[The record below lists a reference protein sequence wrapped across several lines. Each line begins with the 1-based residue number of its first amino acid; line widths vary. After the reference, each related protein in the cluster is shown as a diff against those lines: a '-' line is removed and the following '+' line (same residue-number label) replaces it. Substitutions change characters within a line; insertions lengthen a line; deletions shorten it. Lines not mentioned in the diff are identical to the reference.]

1 MSTCI
6 RPATFDDGPHILDL
20 IRRTPQRGLVTL
32 NFERDPDFYLGAC
45 VSCEDPE
52 IWVAGEDT
60 GPLLAVFNVGRR
72 TLYVNGEPRRLRYA
86 HDLRVDLQARG
97 GLLLHRMFR
106 QLRRILAEGEWMQTV
121 ILEEN
126 RASID
131 TVGSGRAGLP
141 RYYPHGE
148 IETSLLSTAFARRPL
163 SLPGIDVAR
172 ATIADIPALQAFLDA
187 QAPLRQFFPAYQ
199 LGGLLVAD
207 RYFTDLA
214 PENYLLALRGGEIV
228 GVLGDWDQA
237 AFKKTRVLAYPGV
250 TQWVR
255 PLYNAL
261 RPLTGGLRLP
271 PAGGT
276 LRYRML
282 HTLAIRDQDPE
293 LLRLL
298 LAHQLYAHRE
308 AADALVLGAFR
319 GDPLLP
325 ALRGLRR
332 RTQASRHYLVSYDG
346 DPREQLD
353 PGLLP
358 YVDLARL

>member
-1 MSTCI
+1 MTACI
-6 RPATFDDGPHILDL
+6 RPATVDDGPRILDL

-45 VSCEDPE
+45 VSCEDPD
-52 IWVAGEDT
+52 IWVAAEDS
-60 GPLLAVFNVGRR
+60 GPLMAVFNVGRR
-72 TLYVNGEPRRLRYA
+72 TVYVNGEPRRVRYA
-86 HDLRVDLQARG
+86 HDLRVDTQARG

-106 QLRRILAEGEWMQTV
+106 QLRRILADGEWMQTV

-126 RASID
+126 RVSID

-141 RYYPHGE
+141 RYYPYGE

-163 SLPGIDVAR
+163 PRAGIDLMR
-172 ATIADIPALQAFLDA
+172 ATIADIPAMQAFLDA
-187 QAPLRQFFPAYQ
+187 QAPGRQFFPAYH
-199 LGGLLVAD
+199 LGGLLAAD

-214 PENYLLALRGGEIV
+214 PENYLLAIRGSEIV
-228 GVLGDWDQA
+228 GMLGDWNQA
-237 AFKKTRVLAYPGV
+237 AFKKTRVLAYPGAM
-250 TQWVR
+250 QWVR
-255 PLYNAL
+255 PLYNAM
-261 RPLTGGLRLP
+261 RPFTGGLRLP
-271 PAGGT
+271 PAGGA

-282 HTLAIRDQDPE
+282 HTLVCRDHDPDV
-293 LLRLL
+293 LRLL

-308 AADALVLGAFR
+308 VADALVIGAFR
-319 GDPLLP
+319 GDPLLSV
-325 ALRGLRR
+325 LQGMRR

-346 DPREQLD
+346 DPREQLV